1 MAFRRFT
8 EVSLMI
14 RSEVGVTGRAAL
26 AADAA
31 PTTCFEC
38 LLADRDSL
46 CFFVIA

>member
-1 MAFRRFT
+1 
-8 EVSLMI
+8 MI
-14 RSEVGVTGRAAL
+14 RSEVGVTGRVAP

-46 CFFVIA
+46 CFFGIA